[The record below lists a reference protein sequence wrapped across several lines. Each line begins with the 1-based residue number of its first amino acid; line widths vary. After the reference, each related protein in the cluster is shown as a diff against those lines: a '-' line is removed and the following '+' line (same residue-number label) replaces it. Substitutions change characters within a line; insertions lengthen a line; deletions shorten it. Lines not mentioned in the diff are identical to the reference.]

1 MTIIEN
7 DRAAVLEQFG
17 TTRPRL
23 GRSLDQSADADFSGA
38 TVEDTPKSMQKV
50 LGRGVMASVRI
61 GCERFS
67 WSIRLA
73 DLGLIPTREDKR
85 TEVLSALNAVLP
97 NRQRASLL
105 PRDEMRYAPNTD
117 TPWRTIP
124 IPFPEQTERAVRA
137 LFPTRYSDG
146 DGPDRRPDT
155 PNGATWYVIPLNGM
169 TFIPLSAW
177 NKWKEEFDKARDAHM
192 RGAQLIIEHYDRL
205 KKASIRHYTSIG
217 MDVYNR
223 IRLTDPSRL
232 SDSWAYVTEDNASR
246 FPNNKI
252 GDWVPVPMDP
262 LTWIRRWRRTVIKA
276 WPTKEEII
284 ANYRV
289 DVRFFWAPIDNSDSS
304 SRQMQE
310 IFEADF
316 VNGEQEYFAYQSMRD
331 EVFRAQAS
339 QVNDLTTGYIK
350 TILERVELVFV
361 SFLKNAESGSRG
373 VTPRSFA
380 TIAQVVD
387 MVKVLG
393 KGVYGI
399 DGLKA
404 QMQQIETFI
413 EENQSFIEGKAGNKA
428 KAQAI
433 ADANESLPEVLARA
447 VEVLRAEA
455 EAIIGNEAR
464 RTAFA
469 DDDPTEIL
477 NMIRAD
483 SSDAP
488 SGSRSSGFEESA
500 PQMPEMP
507 PMMGHFRPEVG
518 YTSDEMASSRR
529 I

>member
-1 MTIIEN
+1 MV
-7 DRAAVLEQFG
+7 AAEPNK
-17 TTRPRL
+17 TP
-23 GRSLDQSADADFSGA
+23 DFSS
-38 TVEDTPKSMQKV
+38 VNIEDTPKSMQKV
-50 LGRGVMASVRI
+50 LGKGVMASVRI

-67 WSIRLA
+67 WSIKLA
-73 DLGLIPTREDKR
+73 DLGLVPTRKDRR
-85 TEVLSALNAVLP
+85 TEVLNALNAVLP

-105 PRDEMRYAPNTD
+105 PRDEMKYVPNPKM
-117 TPWRTIP
+117 PWQTLP
-124 IPFPEQTERAVRA
+124 IPFPEQTERVVRA

-155 PNGATWYVIPLNGM
+155 PSGAVWYTIPLNGM

-177 NKWKEEFDKARDAHM
+177 DAWKAEFDKARDAHM
-192 RGAQLIIEHYDRL
+192 EGAQLIVEHYERL
-205 KKASIRHYTSIG
+205 KKSSIRHYMSIG

-232 SDSWAYVTEDNASR
+232 ANGWTWVTADNASQ
-246 FPNNKI
+246 FPNNQI
-252 GDWVPVPMDP
+252 GDWAPVVMDP
-262 LTWIRRWRRTVIKA
+262 LTWIRRWRRTVINA

-289 DVRFFWAPIDNSDSS
+289 DVRFFWAPVGNDSQSDY
-304 SRQMQE
+304 RNIQE
-310 IFEADF
+310 IFEGDF
-316 VNGEQEYFAYQSMRD
+316 VNNEQEYFAYQSMRD

-361 SFLKNAESGSRG
+361 SFLKNAESGARG

-393 KGVYGI
+393 KGVRGLE
-399 DGLKA
+399 GLKQ
-404 QMQQIETFI
+404 QMQEIETFI

-447 VEVLRAEA
+447 VEVLRVEA

-469 DDDPTEIL
+469 DEDPSEIL
-477 NMIRAD
+477 SMIRAD
-483 SSDAP
+483 SNEPEA
-488 SGSRSSGFEESA
+488 GSRSSGFHDPA
-500 PQMPEMP
+500 PQMPDISLP
-507 PMMGHFRPEVG
+507 DYASIG
-518 YTSDEMASSRR
+518 YTGDDMASGRH